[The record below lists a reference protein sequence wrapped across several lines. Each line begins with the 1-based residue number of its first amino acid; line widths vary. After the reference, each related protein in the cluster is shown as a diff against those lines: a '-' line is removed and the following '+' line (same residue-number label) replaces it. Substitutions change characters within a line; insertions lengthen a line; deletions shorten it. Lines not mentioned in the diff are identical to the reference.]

1 MVGKPRST
9 KFSAL
14 VSKAALP
21 KMNWCIE
28 FVHGRLLGNLP
39 LSNSEKAVQSL
50 PTYLGGYEVDAILT
64 FRARF
69 MKILFALL

>member
-50 PTYLGGYEVDAILT
+50 PTYLPS
-64 FRARF
+64 
-69 MKILFALL
+69 